1 MLVKSLLKKCET
13 GFDLVI
19 IADSTSGHTYEYN
32 SLAHAIIDAGDNRLK
47 SWEVGVGEEIGRG
60 FMTRKFVLYITI

>member
-19 IADSTSGHTYEYN
+19 IADRTSGHTYEYN
-32 SLAHAIIDAGDNRLK
+32 SVTHALIDAGDNRLI
-47 SWEVGVGEEIGRG
+47 SWEVGVGEEIGRCLV
-60 FMTRKFVLYITI
+60 TRKFVLYITI